1 MQTKLYIFDMGG
13 VVVHNAAIISD
24 MAASM
29 HISADD
35 FFIGAGSD
43 PKVTHTSPYHL
54 GDVGALMRGDID
66 SAAFW
71 SNFSHRTGISVRG
84 NPWYDFFNPE
94 LNNETAAL
102 IQDLR
107 SKGLRVVC
115 GTNTLDVHY
124 QKHQERGDY
133 RIFDEVYASHL
144 MGVIK
149 PDGGFWRYI
158 LEKETAAPAESF
170 FTDDLEENIRAARE
184 LGIRAEVFL
193 SAEEL
198 GRVVF

>member
-13 VVVHNAAIISD
+13 VVVHNAAIISA
-24 MAASM
+24 MAESM
-29 HISADD
+29 HISAED

-43 PKVTHTSPYHL
+43 PLATHTSPYHL

-71 SNFSHRTGISVRG
+71 KNFSRRTGISVRG

-94 LNNETAAL
+94 LNHETVAL
-102 IQDLR
+102 IQELR

-124 QKHQERGDY
+124 QKHQERDDY
-133 RIFDEVYASHL
+133 RFFDEVYASHL
-144 MGVIK
+144 MRVIK
-149 PDGGFWRYI
+149 PDSGFWRYI
-158 LEKETAAPAESF
+158 LEKEKVVPEESF
-170 FTDDLEENIRAARE
+170 FTDDLEENISAARG
-184 LGIRAEVFL
+184 LGIRAEVFRD
-193 SAEEL
+193 AGEL
-198 GRVVF
+198 GI